1 MYLNETNNH
10 LINLPPNL
18 SMLDLP
24 KPVIDF
30 VVCFGSEFN
39 LDNYKQSTLYVVIL

>member
-1 MYLNETNNH
+1 MYLKATTNH
-10 LINLPPNL
+10 LIYFSPSL

-39 LDNYKQSTLYVVIL
+39 LDI